1 MPKEQQHLALPH
13 ILVIFAP
20 WSCII
25 VYTSLRLWRIKL
37 SWACLER
44 SATKA
49 HIRNLNQMRECLS
62 SSPLQKYVIRK
73 TWIICI
79 TTHEKFTEQ
88 TAAFGHCSSFVFLS
102 ICSLVSAE
110 FRRTVTPF
118 WHGGSFDYFCRGE
131 ELSSEVKSSGKM
143 TALFFSRVHV
153 VLVESRQKADFVT
166 ENGIETGSRDKG
178 MAEVQFQKPLSSS
191 SSLLLQ
197 DRTQQPW
204 RQSLELTKGSTW
216 S

>member
-1 MPKEQQHLALPH
+1 MPKEQQHLALPN

-44 SATKA
+44 PATKA
-49 HIRNLNQMRECLS
+49 HIRNLNQMREWLS
-62 SSPLQKYVIRK
+62 SSPRQKYFIRK

-79 TTHEKFTEQ
+79 TTHENFT
-88 TAAFGHCSSFVFLS
+88 AFGHCSSFVFLS

-118 WHGGSFDYFCRGE
+118 WHGGSFDYFCRGK
-131 ELSSEVKSSGKM
+131 ELSSEVKSSDKM
-143 TALFFSRVHV
+143 TALFFSPFTLFWWR
-153 VLVESRQKADFVT
+153 ADKRPLCHG
-166 ENGIETGSRDKG
+166 ERIETGSRLRDKG
-178 MAEVQFQKPLSSS
+178 MAEVQVQKPLSSN
-191 SSLLLQ
+191 SSLL
-197 DRTQQPW
+197 T
-204 RQSLELTKGSTW
+204 SG
-216 S
+216 